1 LNSTLLNFAKLPIFT
16 KSSNFLRS
24 VELRS
29 QTEQKVGVVMTYKRV
44 LVALDRSSQAPIVF
58 EQALEQVQM
67 LQKAAKS
74 AHLMITHTIRM
85 DTEVSSGAFM
95 GLGTL
100 ADVDTYNTLRKVQ
113 QERIQHH
120 VREAEEWLQGYYRR
134 AIEQGIRTEI
144 DCHVGEPALRICD
157 LAQNWNADLVVLGR
171 RGHQGI
177 KEIVLGSVSNYV
189 VHHAPCSVLIVQ
201 GTMAEPENSEH
212 HQESQTPS
220 R

>member
-1 LNSTLLNFAKLPIFT
+1 
-16 KSSNFLRS
+16 
-24 VELRS
+24 
-29 QTEQKVGVVMTYKRV
+29 MTYQRV

-58 EQALEQVQM
+58 EQALEQVQT
-67 LQKAAKS
+67 LHQAAKPV
-74 AHLMITHTIRM
+74 HLMVTHTIRM

-120 VREAEEWLQGYYRR
+120 VREAEEWLQGYHHR
-134 AIEQGIRTEI
+134 AITHGITTEV

-157 LAQNWNADLVVLGR
+157 LARNWNADLVVLGR

-201 GTMAEPENSEH
+201 GTMAEPENLEH
-212 HQESQTPS
+212 QQETKTPL